1 MTLIQ
6 HVLQHKSLVVFPSSV
21 GELSSCVTRKLVGLT
36 TAAGIW
42 ATSGIGM
49 AIGGGL
55 WFFGLVC
62 SVFVMLIQWLTHDFT
77 KQHQIYQASINGTVG
92 DISLVHD
99 IYQYCDLKQY
109 QIANVDVKDIGGKYE
124 INIQIENDK
133 QISID
138 DIEQPSGSDISTSRL
153 RK

>member
-1 MTLIQ
+1 
-6 HVLQHKSLVVFPSSV
+6 
-21 GELSSCVTRKLVGLT
+21 
-36 TAAGIW
+36 
-42 ATSGIGM
+42 M

-138 DIEQPSGSDISTSRL
+138 DIEATIRERHIDFKIKKVKFKSSENNPQ
-153 RK
+153 